1 MLIINLAK
9 MIFKI
14 DKDDAINRAS
24 KIKLVCVDCDGTM
37 TDGTTTYSINGEE
50 TKSFSHIDGRGFNLA
65 QKNGFI
71 VGVITSEDSQI
82 VKRRSEKLNFDFCVV
97 NSENKIKSLEE
108 IIKKFN
114 ILPSQ
119 VAFIGDDTN
128 DIPIIKYVSLS
139 FGVGN
144 AQPLVLNNVNIICKN
159 KGGYGAV
166 REAIDFILKSNKLI
180 EI

>member
-1 MLIINLAK
+1 MIINLAK

-14 DKDDAINRAS
+14 DKAEAIKRAS

-50 TKSFSHIDGRGFNLA
+50 TKSFSHIDGRGFYLA
-65 QKNGFI
+65 KKNGFI
-71 VGVITSEDSQI
+71 IGVITSEDSQI
-82 VKRRSEKLNFDFCVV
+82 VKRRCEKLNSDFCVL
-97 NSENKIKSLEE
+97 NSVDKIQSLDE

-114 ILPSQ
+114 ILPFQ
-119 VAFIGDDTN
+119 VAFVGDDTN
-128 DIPIIKYVSLS
+128 DIPIMKYVSLS
-139 FGVGN
+139 FAVGN
-144 AQPLVLNNVNIICKN
+144 AQSLVLDNVNIICKN

-166 REAIDFILKSNKLI
+166 REAIDFILKSNKLS